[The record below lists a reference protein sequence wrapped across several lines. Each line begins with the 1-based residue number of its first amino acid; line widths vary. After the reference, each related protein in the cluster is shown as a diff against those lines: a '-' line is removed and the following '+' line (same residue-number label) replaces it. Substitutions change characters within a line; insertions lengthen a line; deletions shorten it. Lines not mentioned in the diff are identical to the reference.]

1 MAKGRKS
8 SKTFDK
14 KVKQI
19 VATQLSKEL
28 EEKTAVIGLQS
39 IPFKSNILSG
49 DMTSEF
55 NFIRLLPNINKSG
68 GNYNSRIGNEIR
80 LKSLNIKMLMQF
92 AAPATAT
99 TDEAQLGVRV
109 MIVRQKDENN
119 YMGALGNLQ
128 GNKLI
133 ENGLIGSP
141 GPASFSGSSINLFQK
156 INRDAFSVK
165 YDKVFYM
172 SRERQENRGTATT
185 TQFNERNYIA
195 PPSKPAVVDKTLTF
209 GRDGLKLTF
218 ADDAS
223 AAPMNFPYFVLVG
236 YASTTSSVA
245 QSNDLVEYTYTANAL
260 YTDA

>member
-1 MAKGRKS
+1 MPKGRKS

-39 IPFKSNILSG
+39 IPIKSNILSG

-55 NFIRLLPNINKSG
+55 NFLRLLPNINKSG

-92 AAPATAT
+92 AAPATVT
-99 TDEAQLGVRV
+99 TDEAQLGVRI

-119 YMGALGNLQ
+119 YMGAMANLQ

-133 ENGLIGSP
+133 ENGAIVTP
-141 GPASFSGSSINLFQK
+141 GPASFSGASINLFQK

-172 SRERQENRGTATT
+172 SRERQENRGA
-185 TQFNERNYIA
+185 QEPVQNERNYIA
-195 PPSKPAVVDKTLTF
+195 PPSKPVLVDKTLKF

-245 QSNDLVEYTYTANAL
+245 QSNNIVEYTYTANAL